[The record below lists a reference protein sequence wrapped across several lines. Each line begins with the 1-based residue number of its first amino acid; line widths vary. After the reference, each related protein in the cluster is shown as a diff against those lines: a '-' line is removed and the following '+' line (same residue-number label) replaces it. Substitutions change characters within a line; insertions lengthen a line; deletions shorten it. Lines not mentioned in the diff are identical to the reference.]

1 MALQRQYYGALEVPV
16 RWFESNSLDFIENR
30 ELRFINSVSVVVI
43 TAGFE
48 PANSSSI
55 LDRSS
60 VSVYQLVDYLLV
72 RQEAMGSSPI

>member
-1 MALQRQYYGALEVPV
+1 MQRLYNGALEVPV
-16 RWFESNSLDFIENR
+16 REFESLLLDFIANC